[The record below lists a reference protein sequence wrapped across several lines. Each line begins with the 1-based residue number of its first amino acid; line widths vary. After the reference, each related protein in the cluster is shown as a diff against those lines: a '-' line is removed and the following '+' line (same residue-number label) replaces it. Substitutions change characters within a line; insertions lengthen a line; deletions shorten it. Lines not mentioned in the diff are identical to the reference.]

1 MKVRNKKTG
10 QIIES
15 YFEHIVLNTGSK
27 IYAYDSIKE
36 LNDEWEDVE
45 TYITLEERL
54 NKLEA
59 EVRALCERKGTK

>member
-59 EVRALCERKGTK
+59 EVRALYERKGTK